1 MGERLFRS
9 QRICSSTE
17 FAKFRSCDAFWLNS
31 ELFTLKILDAGQD
44 ISRLGVIVSKKVGN
58 AVVRNRIRRVVREIF
73 RKNLQKR
80 GKSYDYLVIAKQP
93 IRQANYEKIESE
105 LLNGAT
111 KIYEQM
117 SKSCSLSDE
126 NLRYP

>member
-9 QRICSSTE
+9 QRIRSSAE
-17 FAKFRSCDAFWLNS
+17 FAKFRSCDTLWFNS
-31 ELFTLKILDAGQD
+31 ELFTLKILGVGKD

-58 AVVRNRIRRVVREIF
+58 AAVRNWIRRVVREIF

-80 GKSYDYLVIAKQP
+80 GECYDYLVIAKRL
-93 IRQANYEKIESE
+93 IRQAHYEKIKSE
-105 LLNGAT
+105 LLDGAA

-117 SKSCSLSDE
+117 SKSYSFPDE
-126 NLRYP
+126 NLHCP